1 MNETTETSR
10 KEKLKALTER
20 LEHGIQS
27 VFESER
33 YREYLSVMGRFHS
46 YSMNNTILIM
56 LQKPEASY
64 VAGYKTWESLGRYV
78 KKGEQGIQILVP
90 CFYKNKK
97 KEEVEASDSDRK
109 EKGDAVSD
117 ADDKEK
123 EAVKEQQEILH
134 TYFRP
139 AAIFDISQTEG
150 NPLPELA
157 PELQGRVPE
166 YKMLLEALK
175 ETAPVPIRFE
185 AWEARKKGH
194 YDLMKKEIVIKVG
207 MSEQQTI
214 KTAIHETAHSI
225 LHADTRQ
232 VKDAASMEVEA
243 ESIAYVVCQHY
254 GLDTSEYSFGYLAGW
269 SSNKELPE
277 LKSSLQSIQQTSHE
291 LIEDID
297 RNLFKHINNLDISDT
312 MASLQKKISATHGIS
327 HHRR

>member
-1 MNETTETSR
+1 MKRNSTTDRTQ
-10 KEKLKALTER
+10 KLKELTDR
-20 LEHGIQS
+20 LEQGIQS

-90 CFYKNKK
+90 CFYKK
-97 KEEVEASDSDRK
+97 KEDMEVSDSDRK
-109 EKGDAVSD
+109 EKGHSVSD

-123 EAVKEQQEILH
+123 ELVKEQQEILY

-166 YKMLLEALK
+166 YKILLEALK
-175 ETAPVPIRFE
+175 EAAPVPIRFE
-185 AWEARKKGH
+185 AWDARKKGH
-194 YDLMKKEIVIKVG
+194 YDLMKKEIVIKEG

-225 LHADTRQ
+225 LHTEPRQ
-232 VKDAASMEVEA
+232 MKDAASMEIEA
-243 ESIAYVVCQHY
+243 ESVAYVVCQHY

-277 LKSSLQSIQQTSHE
+277 LKSSLQNIQQTSHD
-291 LIEDID
+291 LIERLD

-312 MASLQKKISATHGIS
+312 MDSLQEKISATHDIS

>member
-1 MNETTETSR
+1 MNRNSTTDRT
-10 KEKLKALTER
+10 EKLKKLTDR
-20 LEHGIQS
+20 LEQGIRS

-33 YREYLSVMGRFHS
+33 YREYLSVMERFHS

-90 CFYKNKK
+90 CFYKK

-139 AAIFDISQTEG
+139 ATIFDISQTEG
-150 NPLPELA
+150 KPLPELTT
-157 PELQGRVPE
+157 ELQGQVPE
-166 YKMLLEALK
+166 YERFFDALEKAS
-175 ETAPVPIRFE
+175 PVPIRFDE
-185 AWEARKKGH
+185 WSSRRKGY
-194 YDLMKKEIVIKVG
+194 YDLIKQEIVIKAG
-207 MSEQQTI
+207 MSEPQNI
-214 KTAIHETAHSI
+214 KTAVHEMAHSI
-225 LHADTRQ
+225 LHKDRNH
-232 VKDAASMEVEA
+232 VKDSVSMEIEA
-243 ESIAYVVCQHY
+243 ESVAYVVCQHY
-254 GLDTSEYSFGYLAGW
+254 GLDTSEYSFNYLAGW
-269 SSNKELPE
+269 SSSEDMPE
-277 LKSSLQSIQQTSHE
+277 LKASLQRIQQTSHD
-291 LIEDID
+291 LIDRLD
-297 RNLFKHINNLDISDT
+297 RNLFLSTNHLDISDT
-312 MASLQKKISATHGIS
+312 RDSLQEKISASHGIS

>member
-1 MNETTETSR
+1 MNRNRTTDRT
-10 KEKLKALTER
+10 EKLKKLTDR
-20 LEHGIQS
+20 LEQGIQS
-27 VFESER
+27 VFESDR
-33 YREYLSVMGRFHS
+33 YQEYLTVMGRFHS

-56 LQKPEASY
+56 LQKPDASY
-64 VAGYKTWESLGRYV
+64 VAGYKTWESMGRYV

-90 CFYKNKK
+90 CLYKK
-97 KEEVEASDSDRK
+97 KEEMEVSDLDRK
-109 EKGDAVSD
+109 EKEDAVSD

-123 EAVKEQQEILH
+123 EPVKEQQEILY

-175 ETAPVPIRFE
+175 EAAPVPIRFE
-185 AWEARKKGH
+185 AWDARKKGH
-194 YDLMKKEIVIKVG
+194 YDLMKKEIVIKEG

-225 LHADTRQ
+225 LHAEPKQ
-232 VKDAASMEVEA
+232 VKDAAAMEVEA

-277 LKSSLQSIQQTSHE
+277 LKSSLQSIQQTSHD
-291 LIEDID
+291 LIERLD

-312 MASLQKKISATHGIS
+312 MDSFQEKISASHGIS

>member
-1 MNETTETSR
+1 MNRNRTTDRT
-10 KEKLKALTER
+10 EKLKKLTDR
-20 LEHGIQS
+20 LEQGIQS
-27 VFESER
+27 VFESDR
-33 YREYLSVMGRFHS
+33 YREYLTVMGRFHS

-78 KKGEQGIQILVP
+78 KKGEQGIQIFVP
-90 CFYKNKK
+90 CLYKK
-97 KEEVEASDSDRK
+97 KEEMEVSDSDRK
-109 EKGDAVSD
+109 EKEPSVSD

-123 EAVKEQQEILH
+123 EPVKEQQEILY

-175 ETAPVPIRFE
+175 EAAPVPIRFE
-185 AWEARKKGH
+185 AWDARKKGH
-194 YDLMKKEIVIKVG
+194 YDLMKKEIIIKEG

-225 LHADTRQ
+225 LHAEPRQ
-232 VKDAASMEVEA
+232 VKDAASMEIEA

-254 GLDTSEYSFGYLAGW
+254 GLDTSEYSFSYLAGW

-312 MASLQKKISATHGIS
+312 MDSLQEKISATHDIS